1 MTIFNNKKNKLKN
14 YIKLNPILHEKNSF
28 LTFLSSHVHNTNF
41 QFEKLLFFIFLVIY
55 EWCRIDMGRKEGRNF
70 NQQVLFYYK
79 SVMNS
84 AENFSVYGKIV
95 YDKFNAMI
103 FFWGSNENL
112 KWKIFHL
119 YLTTMIIFLDLIRFS
134 VR

>member
-84 AENFSVYGKIV
+84 AKKISVYGKIV

-103 FFWGSNENL
+103 FFLGKRRKFKMENFSSL
-112 KWKIFHL
+112 PDNNDNFLGFNKIFC
-119 YLTTMIIFLDLIRFS
+119 
-134 VR
+134 